1 MRKTFLLLALSLGF
15 SSLATASTI
24 SGSLVFS
31 AFGSSIALDGI
42 TVGSST
48 LFTPIAFDTPGV
60 FTGLA
65 TGSYSVIP
73 NGTPGKGGQI
83 DSTNLSAFFL
93 DFGTYG
99 SFTATSGVIVT
110 QITDFVDFLFTGTY
124 TPGPGLLP
132 ATKEGF
138 TTVRVS
144 INKTGEAIAY
154 AGSLD
159 TAPIPEPATS
169 VLIGIGLLSV
179 VMFRRKVT

>member
-1 MRKTFLLLALSLGF
+1 MRKTVAILALSLGF
-15 SSLATASTI
+15 SSLATASTL

-31 AFGSSIALDGI
+31 AFGASIAIDGV

-48 LFTPIAFDTPGV
+48 FFTPIAFDTPGV

-73 NGTPGKGGQI
+73 NGSPAKGGEI
-83 DSTNLSAFFL
+83 DITNLSAFSL

-99 SFTATSGVIVT
+99 TFAAASGVIVT
-110 QITDFVDFLFTGTY
+110 QITDFADFLFTGTY

-132 ATKEGF
+132 ATAEGF

-144 INKTGEAIAY
+144 VNKTGDAIAY

-159 TAPIPEPATS
+159 TSPIPEPATFA
-169 VLIGIGLLSV
+169 LLGIGLLSV
-179 VMFRRKVT
+179 VLFRRKVS